1 MGFYLFLLQLFA
13 LSLGMGF
20 ADEVIKEVNKWAENE
35 TNGHIEEILPPD
47 SVDAST
53 RLILANAVY
62 FKGKWEEQFD
72 ASVTKDDEF
81 FLLNGS
87 SIKVPFMTS
96 WERQYIR
103 YFEGFKV
110 LRLPY
115 KQGDDKRKF
124 SMYIFL
130 PDAKD
135 GLPSLIEKA
144 GPESGFIE
152 KHLPLWDVE
161 VGDFRIPKFKIEFE
175 FRAGEV
181 LKELGM
187 VLPFSCGDFTEMV
200 YSTITTPT
208 EKLFVSE
215 IFHKAFIDVNEEGTE
230 AAAVSVV
237 GVFQITCLRT
247 ETKFDFVAD
256 HPFMFVIRED

>member
-1 MGFYLFLLQLFA
+1 MVFGIGLVVQYA
-13 LSLGMGF
+13 
-20 ADEVIKEVNKWAENE
+20 AEVIEEVNKWVENK
-35 TNGHIEEILPPD
+35 TNGLIEEILPPD

-62 FKGKWEEQFD
+62 FKGMWEEQFD
-72 ASVTKDDEF
+72 SSVTKDDEF

-110 LRLPY
+110 LRPY
-115 KQGDDKRKF
+115 KQGEDKRKF

-144 GPESGFIE
+144 GSESGFIE

-161 VGDFRIPKFKIEFE
+161 VEFE

-181 LKELGM
+181 LRELGM
-187 VLPFSCGDFTEMV
+187 VLPFSCGDLTEMV
-200 YSTITTPT
+200 FSTITTPT

-215 IFHKAFIDVNEEGTE
+215 IFHKAFVEVNEEGTE
-230 AAAVSVV
+230 AATVSV
-237 GVFQITCLRT
+237 GVFQLQCLRI

-256 HPFMFVIRED
+256 HPFMFVIREDMSGMVLFIGQLLEPSTS